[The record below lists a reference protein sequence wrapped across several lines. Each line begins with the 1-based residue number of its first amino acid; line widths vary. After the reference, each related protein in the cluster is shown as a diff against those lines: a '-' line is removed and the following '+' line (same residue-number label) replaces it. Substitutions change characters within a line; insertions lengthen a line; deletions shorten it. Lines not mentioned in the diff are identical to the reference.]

1 MTLTEALFQQV
12 DDARGNSDNPVT
24 TYISWTMWKAVL
36 DESPY
41 DQASLNNK
49 PEVTIFGSRTIIFPS
64 QKMISYSRA
73 Q

>member
-12 DDARGNSDNPVT
+12 DDARGNSDSPVI
-24 TYISWTMWKAVL
+24 TYISYPMWSVFL
-36 DESPY
+36 DESPF
-41 DQASLNNK
+41 DPAEFHQK
-49 PEVTIFGSRTIIFPS
+49 KEITICGSRTIIFPS